1 LGIIETVKNPSLF
14 NSPLNYLIAII
25 CDIEKAFLQVS
36 IHPTHR
42 DSMRF
47 LWVKNTDFPPSR
59 NNMKILRF
67 TRVTFGLAHSPF
79 LLAATI
85 RFHLSKYW
93 L

>member
-1 LGIIETVKNPSLF
+1 MQFLVLF
-14 NSPLNYLIAII
+14 EI
-25 CDIEKAFLQVS
+25 F
-36 IHPTHR
+36 
-42 DSMRF
+42 
-47 LWVKNTDFPPSR
+47 WVKNTDFPPSR

-67 TRVTFGLAHSPF
+67 TRATFGLAPSPF